1 MDKLIRIFAQPIGFA
16 GTAFGIAGLIY
27 LGISSPRVLFNAVPS
42 RLRMV
47 RAVTRSVSRRLGSFG
62 VSRRVFDNF
71 NGAESP
77 WVRLVALLDL
87 SETRPLSALAD
98 SIKSIGLADTHFSK
112 AQNRGNS
119 SFWAVSPMLKSLGNA
134 YT

>member
-1 MDKLIRIFAQPIGFA
+1 MKETEPPYRFPVETKGHVCFDRRCTYSMI
-16 GTAFGIAGLIY
+16 
-27 LGISSPRVLFNAVPS
+27 VLFHFLQPLLLSAAV
-42 RLRMV
+42 
-47 RAVTRSVSRRLGSFG
+47 ARSVIRRLESFG
-62 VSRRVFDNF
+62 ASLRVFDNF

-87 SETRPLSALAD
+87 SETRPLSATAD
-98 SIKSIGLADTHFSK
+98 SLKSIGLADTHFSK

-134 YT
+134 YA

>member
-1 MDKLIRIFAQPIGFA
+1 
-16 GTAFGIAGLIY
+16 
-27 LGISSPRVLFNAVPS
+27 
-42 RLRMV
+42 MV

-98 SIKSIGLADTHFSK
+98 SMENH
-112 AQNRGNS
+112 QNRQHELPFYKNTVLTGQFNRP
-119 SFWAVSPMLKSLGNA
+119 VSTA
-134 YT
+134 

>member
-1 MDKLIRIFAQPIGFA
+1 MA
-16 GTAFGIAGLIY
+16 
-27 LGISSPRVLFNAVPS
+27 
-42 RLRMV
+42 
-47 RAVTRSVSRRLGSFG
+47 RAVTRSVSRRLGSSG
-62 VSRRVFDNF
+62 VSQRVFDNF

-98 SIKSIGLADTHFSK
+98 SLKSIGLADTHFSK

-134 YT
+134 YA